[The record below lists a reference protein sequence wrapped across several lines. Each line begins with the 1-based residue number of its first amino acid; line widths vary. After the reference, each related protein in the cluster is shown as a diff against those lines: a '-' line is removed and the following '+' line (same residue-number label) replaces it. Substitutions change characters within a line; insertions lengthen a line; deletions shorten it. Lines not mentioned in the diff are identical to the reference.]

1 MKTSVGPFSATLRKS
16 IRLRSRGPYRRSRWP
31 AYRARISVDRRS
43 QPATMSALPAT
54 ATPLLRPRS
63 RSSWLIV
70 RQSGA
75 SNGVVMFCP
84 LSAHSSCASPLCRK
98 MFYRTRQSAIEK
110 RNERETQ
117 VASDQGLVRA
127 TACAVI
133 DKLNSGEVTPL
144 DLLDVLERRIA
155 EGDGKV
161 NALPTLCFDRARIH
175 ARALMKKPAGDRG
188 LLAGMP
194 VPIKD
199 LFNVEGVKNT
209 QGSPIFKDTIAK
221 HSDIVVETLEHNGAV
236 VYAKSNTPE
245 FGAGANTFNEVFGA
259 TLNPWDL
266 SRSAAGSSG
275 GAAVA
280 LATGTAWLAHR
291 TDIGCARSP
300 SPSAR
305 RRWCAASAICSSPK

>member
-1 MKTSVGPFSATLRKS
+1 MRPGVGLFPAIWRKS
-16 IRLRSRGPYRRSRWP
+16 IGLRSRGPYRRSRWP

-84 LSAHSSCASPLCRK
+84 ISAHSSCAFPLCRK

-133 DKLNSGEVTPL
+133 DKLNAGEVTP
-144 DLLDVLERRIA
+144 LDVLERRIA
-155 EGDGKV
+155 EVDGKV
-161 NALPTLCFDRARIH
+161 
-175 ARALMKKPAGDRG
+175 
-188 LLAGMP
+188 
-194 VPIKD
+194 
-199 LFNVEGVKNT
+199 
-209 QGSPIFKDTIAK
+209 
-221 HSDIVVETLEHNGAV
+221 
-236 VYAKSNTPE
+236 
-245 FGAGANTFNEVFGA
+245 
-259 TLNPWDL
+259 
-266 SRSAAGSSG
+266 
-275 GAAVA
+275 
-280 LATGTAWLAHR
+280 
-291 TDIGCARSP
+291 
-300 SPSAR
+300 
-305 RRWCAASAICSSPK
+305 

>member
-84 LSAHSSCASPLCRK
+84 LSAHSSCAFPLCRK
-98 MFYRTRQSAIEK
+98 MFYRTRQSAIAK

-117 VASDQGLVRA
+117 VASDRGLVRA

-133 DKLNSGEVTPL
+133 EKLNKSEVTPL
-144 DLLDVLERRIA
+144 DLLDALEQRIA
-155 EGDGKV
+155 EVDGKV
-161 NALPTLCFDRARIH
+161 NALPTLCFDRARTH
-175 ARALMKKPAGDRG
+175 AKALMKKPVGDRG

-199 LFNVEGVKNT
+199 LTDVSGVKTT
-209 QGSPIFKDTIAK
+209 QGSPISQHRIDTP
-221 HSDIVVETLEHNGAV
+221 SDVVGVHLDNNGAV
-236 VYAKSNTPE
+236 IY
-245 FGAGANTFNEVFGA
+245 
-259 TLNPWDL
+259 
-266 SRSAAGSSG
+266 
-275 GAAVA
+275 
-280 LATGTAWLAHR
+280 
-291 TDIGCARSP
+291 
-300 SPSAR
+300 
-305 RRWCAASAICSSPK
+305 